1 MSQPMVDLKS
11 LTVQERLRL
20 IDELWLSIAEDAERG
35 DELAMQALDL
45 DRPLDPEVIAEL
57 ERRADELEKDP
68 SKGVRWEDLRD
79 ELRRKYE

>member
-1 MSQPMVDLKS
+1 MVDLKS